1 MVSFFESFYFEF
13 FVNCFFFLTDLF
25 STQEEASS
33 VFINILKTLQI
44 IGNTTLGFEFLCSY
58 WEMIDFDKFVEFLIF
73 GLKFGSNSGMFVQ
86 RPREQ
91 KSIFKSKKNEGNR
104 FLLSFAFVLKATVL
118 SCGTSEVSPK
128 S

>member
-13 FVNCFFFLTDLF
+13 FVNCFFLTDLF

-86 RPREQ
+86 RHTRAKFNFQ
-91 KSIFKSKKNEGNR
+91 I
-104 FLLSFAFVLKATVL
+104 
-118 SCGTSEVSPK
+118 
-128 S
+128 